1 MNTFDEK
8 AASWDSNPANRERA
22 EAIAGKIR
30 EKINLSPG
38 MAVLEY
44 GAGTGMLSFLLK
56 DDVKEITLMDNSI
69 GMVQVMEEKIARDK
83 MDHLKPLFFNLETTP
98 YREKTF
104 DLVVTQMVMHHVG
117 DVKGMIRKFYDL
129 LREGGSL
136 VVADLYAEDGSFH
149 GSGFDGHLG
158 FDIESLSQVMR
169 NAGFK
174 DVSHEPC
181 FVIKKQTE
189 MHGLKDFPVF
199 ILTGVK

>member
-8 AASWDSNPANRERA
+8 AAAWDSNPANWERA
-22 EAIAGKIR
+22 EAIAAKIR
-30 EKINLSPG
+30 EKINLNPS
-38 MAVLEY
+38 MTVLEY
-44 GAGTGMLSFLLK
+44 GAGTGILSFMLK

-69 GMVQVMEEKIARDK
+69 GMVQVMQEKINTEKVDR
-83 MDHLKPLFFNLETTP
+83 LKPLFFNLETTP

-104 DLVVTQMVMHHVG
+104 DLIITQMVMHHVS
-117 DVKGMIRKFYDL
+117 DVKAMIRKFYDL

-136 VVADLYAEDGSFH
+136 AIADLYAEDGSFH

-158 FDIESLSQVMR
+158 FDVEDLSILLKHI
-169 NAGFK
+169 GFK
-174 DVSHEPC
+174 NVSHESC
-181 FVIKKQTE
+181 YVVKKQTE